1 MKLVWKKAFL
11 CMSILS
17 LTLLS
22 GCNNNTD
29 ESKNTKQ
36 DAKTEEKKV
45 KLVENDLY
53 VEPLNPTQA
62 QIEAYNL
69 LSDAVEKQD
78 HKKEAEMVAVSFAYD
93 FFTLS
98 NKKDSED
105 LGGLQFIPTD
115 KIRNFM
121 EFARSYYYGN
131 YPTIVNEYG
140 KDSLPEV
147 SGYTIDSVTE
157 SEHMYNG
164 SPCSGY
170 DIKLSLTYKETKV
183 ERLKTSMTI
192 SVIEL
197 SDFDYDR
204 TKDYTDTVI
213 YDTPMKN
220 VYRVLAVE

>member
-1 MKLVWKKAFL
+1 MKLIWKKTFL
-11 CMSILS
+11 CMSVLS
-17 LTLLS
+17 LTLLG
-22 GCNNNTD
+22 GCDN
-29 ESKNTKQ
+29 S
-36 DAKTEEKKV
+36 TEENKITNKEAQTEETEV

-62 QIEAYNL
+62 QIKAYNL
-69 LSDAVEKQD
+69 LSEAIANED
-78 HKKEAEMVAVSFAYD
+78 HEKEAEMVAVSFAFD

-98 NKKDSED
+98 NKEDAED

-115 KIRNFM
+115 KIGSFM

-147 SGYTIDSVTE
+147 SGYTVDSVTA
-157 SEHMYNG
+157 SEHTYNS
-164 SPCSGY
+164 SPCNGY
-170 DIKLSLTYKETKV
+170 DIKLTLTYKDTEV
-183 ERLKTSMTI
+183 ERLKTSLSI

-213 YDTPMKN
+213 YDTEMKN

>member
-1 MKLVWKKAFL
+1 
-11 CMSILS
+11 MSVLS
-17 LTLLS
+17 LTLLG
-22 GCNNNTD
+22 GCDNNT
-29 ESKNTKQ
+29 EENKNTSQ
-36 DAKTEEKKV
+36 EAQTEEKEV

-69 LSDAVEKQD
+69 LSEAVANED
-78 HKKEAEMVAVSFAYD
+78 HEKEAEMVAVNFAYD

-98 NKKDSED
+98 NKEDSED

-115 KIRNFM
+115 KIGYFM

-140 KDSLPEV
+140 KDNLPEV
-147 SGYTIDSVTE
+147 SGYTVESVTA
-157 SEHMYNG
+157 SEHTYNG
-164 SPCSGY
+164 SPCNGY
-170 DIKLSLTYKETKV
+170 DIKLTLTYKETEV
-183 ERLKTSMTI
+183 ERLKTSLTI

-213 YDTPMKN
+213 YDTEMKN

>member
-1 MKLVWKKAFL
+1 MKIIWKKTFL
-11 CMSILS
+11 CMSVLS
-17 LTLLS
+17 LTLLG
-22 GCNNNTD
+22 GCDNNT
-29 ESKNTKQ
+29 EENKNTSQ
-36 DAKTEEKKV
+36 EAQTEEKEV

-69 LSDAVEKQD
+69 LSEAVANED
-78 HKKEAEMVAVSFAYD
+78 HEKEAEMVAVNFAYD

-98 NKKDSED
+98 NKEDSED

-115 KIRNFM
+115 KIGYFM

-140 KDSLPEV
+140 KDNLPEV
-147 SGYTIDSVTE
+147 SGYTVESVTA
-157 SEHMYNG
+157 SEHTYNG
-164 SPCSGY
+164 SPCNGY
-170 DIKLSLTYKETKV
+170 DIKLTLTYKETEV
-183 ERLKTSMTI
+183 ERLKTSLTI

-213 YDTPMKN
+213 YDTEMKN